1 MESKVELF
9 TKDTKTSSKFYQDMF
24 GFEIVKKNQG
34 YIGLKKDSVRIA
46 IDNIEALSD
55 NHYFNPE
62 IKNQRKGLGVEIVFE
77 VENIEETYALFK
89 EYPIESELKQQPWG
103 KKDFR
108 IKDPDGYYIRVT
120 TTSQ

>member
-46 IDNIEALSD
+46 IDNIEGLSD